1 MKQRKSTPSTRLIN
15 SRNHATIKRIR
26 SLHGREARDGT
37 QRFYIEGMRF
47 VAHALEAGRRVE
59 TLVYAPDLLQH
70 PFAKRLVQQQTRA
83 ATPCLAVTPEV
94 LHSIALNDDPQGI
107 GAVVGQQWHT
117 LDNIDPRDDLC
128 WIVLESVQ
136 SPGNL
141 GTILRTSEAVGGA
154 GVILL
159 GDSIDAYHPGTVRAS
174 MAAMFRQRF
183 VRSTLP
189 QLLVWKRRHGCALV
203 GTSPAA
209 KHEHCA
215 VSYRRPTM
223 LFMGSER
230 KGLSQQEQA
239 ACDAVVKLPMVGRS
253 DSLNLAVATGV
264 MLYEIFGQCRAEAS
278 AENPHPEYSIAD
290 EKP

>member
-1 MKQRKSTPSTRLIN
+1 MKKRNSTPSTRLID
-15 SRNHATIKRIR
+15 SRNHAAIKRIR
-26 SLHGREARDGT
+26 SLHRREARDAT
-37 QRFYIEGMRF
+37 QRFHIEGMRF
-47 VAHALEAGRRVE
+47 VAHAVEAGNHLE
-59 TLVYAPDLLQH
+59 ILVYAPGLLQH

-83 ATPCLAVTPEV
+83 GTPCLAVTPEV

-107 GAVVGQQWHT
+107 GAVVSQQWHT
-117 LDNIDPRDDLC
+117 LDSIDPRDDLC
-128 WIVLESVQ
+128 WIVLQSVQ

-159 GDSIDAYHPGTVRAS
+159 DDSIDAYDPGTVRAS

-183 VRSTLP
+183 VRTTLP
-189 QLLVWKRRHGCALV
+189 QLLAWKRRHGCALV
-203 GTSPAA
+203 GTSPSA

-215 VSYRRPTM
+215 VRYRRPTL

-230 KGLSQQEQA
+230 KGLSQQALA
-239 ACDAVVKLPMVGRS
+239 ACDLVVKLPMVGRS

-264 MLYEIFGQCRAEAS
+264 MLYEIFGQSRARERVES
-278 AENPHPEYSIAD
+278 SPCEYSIKGD
-290 EKP
+290 